1 MSALSLSLKTSEGI
15 VKCNQ
20 NGGLYVHGKK
30 LDVKTDIEAATTYMK
45 IMQEKKKCSA
55 RDLATA
61 INRSPK
67 YSWKIIKQFKE
78 NNGVLNC
85 MLEENQNEGRK
96 KPKRRTTYGSKTFD
110 EIDIE
115 VLLHLRR
122 VQPNRPLRSYRRDLF
137 IITGTVASESLISKF
152 FLHNF
157 KHRGIL
163 TKSSHVPIDKY
174 KPDNILRA
182 YEYKAYIQGIDPR
195 RIKFGDEKHLKGKEI
210 FNRKNRRDPET
221 GMVENITVSSDFR
234 NTYTIIGFCG
244 IEGNRPFFFD
254 LHEGTNTA
262 STFRAAVDRALRTQ
276 FLWPG
281 DILVLDNA
289 SIHLYKECKNLD
301 DYLYEY
307 FGILLLFLPARSP
320 ELNPIELLWNVLVQ
334 RLRHCILPRPRDGL
348 PSDACALAAKIIMD
362 GFTFD
367 DVAKAYRKT
376 GYLGK

>member
-1 MSALSLSLKTSEGI
+1 MSAVSLSLKTSDGI

-20 NGGLYVHGKK
+20 NGGFYIHGKK
-30 LDVKTDIEAATTYMK
+30 LGVKSDIEAATTYLK
-45 IMQEKKKCSA
+45 IMQDKKKCSVL
-55 RDLATA
+55 DLAKA

-67 YSWKIIKQFKE
+67 YSWKIIKQLKE

-85 MLEENQNEGRK
+85 QLEENQNEGRK

-122 VQPNRPLRSYRRDLF
+122 QQPNRP
-137 IITGTVASESLISKF
+137 
-152 FLHNF
+152 
-157 KHRGIL
+157 
-163 TKSSHVPIDKY
+163 KSSHVPIDKF
-174 KPDNILRA
+174 KIDNILRA
-182 YEYKAYIQGIDPR
+182 YEYKACIQGKDPR
-195 RIKFGDEKHLKGKEI
+195 RIKFGDEKHLKGTEI

-244 IEGNRPFFFD
+244 IDGKRPFFFD
-254 LHEGTNTA
+254 LHKGTNTA

-276 FLWPG
+276 FLQPG

-307 FGILLLFLPARSP
+307 YGILLLFLPARSP
-320 ELNPIELLWNVLVQ
+320 ELNPIELLWHVLVQ
-334 RLRHCILPRPRDGL
+334 RLRHCILPRDGL

-362 GFTFD
+362 NFTFE

-376 GYLGK
+376 GYLGNDSR